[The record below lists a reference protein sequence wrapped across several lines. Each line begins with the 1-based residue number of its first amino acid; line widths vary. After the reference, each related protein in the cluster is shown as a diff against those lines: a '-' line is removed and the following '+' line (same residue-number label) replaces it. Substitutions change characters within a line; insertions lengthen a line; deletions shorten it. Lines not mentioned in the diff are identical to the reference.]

1 MASRAQLSAY
11 PCHHVAF
18 CRRRQ
23 SKRSL
28 GWDRGGEPWPTT
40 DCTEGT
46 TDGSQAK
53 GDNIPGTYPAFI
65 APAAPITTYAGLDV
79 GIDSAQEAFD
89 RMAMSNHSPTDREG
103 RNCSPLSKY
112 VPTLHQ
118 SSHDRM
124 DALAESSTFSRRLS
138 EV

>member
-89 RMAMSNHSPTDREG
+89 RMAMRPRRKKLQPSLKI
-103 RNCSPLSKY
+103 CSY
-112 VPTLHQ
+112 
-118 SSHDRM
+118 
-124 DALAESSTFSRRLS
+124 STPEFTRQDGCSG
-138 EV
+138 